1 MKTNKSIMTE
11 PLRLNIQHFAAEPNL
26 ITTPD
31 LGTVNSIDFV
41 NRFGNSI
48 SKLQQ
53 ALGVTRP
60 TPLRQGNKIA
70 MYKFTL
76 TPPADADAAK
86 GIVAEGEDI
95 PLTHV
100 GRELDRE
107 VTVPF
112 RKYRKA
118 VTIEEV
124 QRVGYE
130 VAVNQTDRRVL
141 QKIQKDVRTDFF
153 TFLGTAPTT
162 IPAVNN
168 MQQAFGAIWGKV
180 ADLFDDEEAGV
191 IVFVNPID
199 AGNYLG
205 NAVIENG
212 ASVGFGLTLLQGFT
226 NVTVFVNNSVPEGEV
241 YGTARDN
248 LNIAYIDAN
257 GEISKLFQNKPIITD
272 ETGLIGMVH
281 DDNTNNLTHQSTV
294 FTGTVLFAEIVDG
307 VVKTTIEEP
316 APDAG
321 A

>member
-1 MKTNKSIMTE
+1 MKTKQSFE
-11 PLRLNIQHFAAEPNL
+11 VELLRVNIQQFAAETNL
-26 ITTPD
+26 IETPD
-31 LGTVNSIDFV
+31 LGAVNSMDFV
-41 NRFGNSI
+41 ARFGNSI
-48 SKLQQ
+48 TKLQR

-60 TPLRQGNKIA
+60 MPLRQGNKIA
-70 MYKFTL
+70 MYKFVVTL
-76 TPPADADAAK
+76 PTDPDAAK
-86 GIVAEGEDI
+86 GIVAEGDTI

-107 VTVPF
+107 ITVPF

-118 VTIEEV
+118 VSIEEV

-130 VAVNQTDRRVL
+130 VAVNQTDRQVL

-162 IPAVNN
+162 IDPVEN

-180 ADLFDDEEAGV
+180 ASLFDDEEAGV
-191 IVFVNPID
+191 IVFINPED
-199 AGNYLG
+199 AGKYLG

-226 NVTVFVNNSVPEGEV
+226 NVTVFVNNSVPAGSV
-241 YGTARDN
+241 YGTSRDN

-257 GEISKLFQNKPIITD
+257 GEISKLFQNKQIITD

-281 DDNTNNLTHQSTV
+281 DDNTSNLTHQSTV
-294 FTGTVLFAEIVDG
+294 FTGTVLFAEVTNG
-307 VVKTTIEEP
+307 VVKTTIVEP
-316 APDAG
+316 TPDAG
-321 A
+321 V